1 MATAEKIGSSSGT
14 QKILLIER
22 GKKMSLRKKLTLSM
36 ISIAVIPVVV
46 LGSFCYQ
53 YFSKVLLNNVQ
64 QRELQ
69 NNNQIIYSLD
79 DFFNSLSKISDSLLM
94 NEELTRILQNTYQ
107 GSEARLQNYRDKSQV
122 EELLYRNGYYL
133 DNRIET
139 IAIFPENSDMFYY
152 CTKKTINPAYDVREE
167 KWYSR
172 ILEKEGAQALIGIH
186 QNGLV
191 RASFQARQPYCV
203 TIGRSI
209 YSAYESRLL
218 GTIIINVNVRD
229 LQELWPESDQN
240 YQEKFYLVDD
250 ENRVVFSD
258 SSEEIGGQFSRSDL
272 SVGISSCEMEGAL
285 YDAMVSESGY
295 QGWKS
300 VKMVMRSKLDKEI
313 AVVPYM
319 TITLVLV
326 LIGLAV
332 LISLFISKIFTRP
345 LQELYVKMR
354 RFEAEKSGNPLL
366 ENQVEV
372 KGLSRSYN
380 RMIEEINSLT
390 IKNYETELQLRRAEL
405 MALQSQINPHFIYN
419 TLNSIKWMADMQGSK
434 RMVTALDSLIKLM
447 QFSSK
452 NSQEAIRIQDEIDL
466 IKDYI
471 NLINLKYFDR
481 IVTLIRVE
489 PGVERYETLKFLL
502 QPIVENSIY
511 HGFNKMT
518 QSCAIKINISRKGD
532 RILYEVIDNGK
543 GMSEEKIRQAL
554 KEERSENSHSFNKI
568 GLYNV
573 NKRIQYTFGGDY
585 GVKIDS
591 ELGRYTRVL
600 VEIPARIYKEG
611 KTDE

>member
-1 MATAEKIGSSSGT
+1 
-14 QKILLIER
+14 
-22 GKKMSLRKKLTLSM
+22 
-36 ISIAVIPVVV
+36 
-46 LGSFCYQ
+46 
-53 YFSKVLLNNVQ
+53 
-64 QRELQ
+64 
-69 NNNQIIYSLD
+69 
-79 DFFNSLSKISDSLLM
+79 
-94 NEELTRILQNTYQ
+94 
-107 GSEARLQNYRDKSQV
+107 
-122 EELLYRNGYYL
+122 
-133 DNRIET
+133 
-139 IAIFPENSDMFYY
+139 
-152 CTKKTINPAYDVREE
+152 
-167 KWYSR
+167 
-172 ILEKEGAQALIGIH
+172 
-186 QNGLV
+186 
-191 RASFQARQPYCV
+191 
-203 TIGRSI
+203 
-209 YSAYESRLL
+209 
-218 GTIIINVNVRD
+218 
-229 LQELWPESDQN
+229 
-240 YQEKFYLVDD
+240 
-250 ENRVVFSD
+250 
-258 SSEEIGGQFSRSDL
+258 
-272 SVGISSCEMEGAL
+272 
-285 YDAMVSESGY
+285 
-295 QGWKS
+295 
-300 VKMVMRSKLDKEI
+300 
-313 AVVPYM
+313 
-319 TITLVLV
+319 
-326 LIGLAV
+326 
-332 LISLFISKIFTRP
+332 
-345 LQELYVKMR
+345 MR
-354 RFEAEKSGNPLL
+354 RFEAEKSGNPLP

-452 NSQEAIRIQDEIDL
+452 NSQEVIRIQDEIDL

-543 GMSEEKIRQAL
+543 GMSREKIRQAL

-600 VEIPARIYKEG
+600 VEIPARVYKEG
-611 KTDE
+611 KADE

>member
-1 MATAEKIGSSSGT
+1 M
-14 QKILLIER
+14 
-22 GKKMSLRKKLTLSM
+22 
-36 ISIAVIPVVV
+36 
-46 LGSFCYQ
+46 
-53 YFSKVLLNNVQ
+53 
-64 QRELQ
+64 
-69 NNNQIIYSLD
+69 
-79 DFFNSLSKISDSLLM
+79 
-94 NEELTRILQNTYQ
+94 
-107 GSEARLQNYRDKSQV
+107 
-122 EELLYRNGYYL
+122 

-152 CTKKTINPAYDVREE
+152 CTKENINPAYDVREE

-186 QNGLV
+186 QNGSL
-191 RASFQARQPYCV
+191 QARQHYCV

-209 YSAYESRLL
+209 YSAYESKLL
-218 GTIIINVNVRD
+218 GTIIINVNVQD

-240 YQEKFYLVDD
+240 RQEKFYLVDD

-258 SSEEIGGQFSRSDL
+258 SSEETGGQFSRSDL
-272 SVGISSCEMEGAL
+272 SVGISSCEIEGVL
-285 YDAMVSESGY
+285 YDVMVSESGY

-300 VKMVMRSKLDKEI
+300 VKMIMRSKLDKEI

-319 TITLVLV
+319 TITLVLI

-332 LISLFISKIFTRP
+332 LVSLFISKIFTRP

-354 RFEAEKSGNPLL
+354 RFEAEKSGNPLP
-366 ENQVEV
+366 ENQVEI

-452 NSQEAIRIQDEIDL
+452 NCQEVIRIQDEIDL

-543 GMSEEKIRQAL
+543 GMSREKIRQAL

-600 VEIPARIYKEG
+600 VEIPARVYKEG
-611 KTDE
+611 KADE

>member
-1 MATAEKIGSSSGT
+1 M
-14 QKILLIER
+14 LIER
-22 GKKMSLRKKLTLSM
+22 GKKMSLRKKLILSM
-36 ISIAVIPVVV
+36 ISISVIPVVV

-53 YFSKVLLNNVQ
+53 YFCKVLLNNVQ

-94 NEELTRILQNTYQ
+94 SEELTRILQNTYQ
-107 GSEARLQNYRDKSQV
+107 GPEARLQNYRDKSQV
-122 EELLYRNGYYL
+122 DELLYRNGYYL

-152 CTKKTINPAYDVREE
+152 CTKENINPAYDVREE

-186 QNGLV
+186 QNGSL
-191 RASFQARQPYCV
+191 QARQHYCV

-209 YSAYESRLL
+209 YSAYESKLL
-218 GTIIINVNVRD
+218 GTIIINVNVQD

-240 YQEKFYLVDD
+240 CQEKFYLVDD

-258 SSEEIGGQFSRSDL
+258 SSEETGGQFSRSDL
-272 SVGISSCEMEGAL
+272 SVGISSCEIEGVL
-285 YDAMVSESGY
+285 YDVMVSESGY

-300 VKMVMRSKLDKEI
+300 VKMIMRSKLDKEI

-319 TITLVLV
+319 TLTLVLV

-354 RFEAEKSGNPLL
+354 RFEAEKSGNPLP
-366 ENQVEV
+366 ENQVEI

-452 NSQEAIRIQDEIDL
+452 NCQEVIRIQDEIDL

-489 PGVERYETLKFLL
+489 PGIERYETLKFLL

-543 GMSEEKIRQAL
+543 G
-554 KEERSENSHSFNKI
+554 
-568 GLYNV
+568 
-573 NKRIQYTFGGDY
+573 
-585 GVKIDS
+585 
-591 ELGRYTRVL
+591 
-600 VEIPARIYKEG
+600 
-611 KTDE
+611 